1 MNALYVITLTFFI
14 LLCLFTC
21 LIILIQ
27 ESKSMGLGSSF
38 GGDSG
43 ESVFGTGT
51 ADILKKLTTWLA
63 VIFMTSSVML
73 SLWTSNLGRTE
84 EVTTPTIEM
93 IDS

>member
-63 VIFMTSSVML
+63 VIFMISSVML
-73 SLWTSNLGRTE
+73 SMWTSNLGRTE
-84 EVTTPTIEM
+84 EATTPTIEM
-93 IDS
+93 ID

>member
-63 VIFMTSSVML
+63 VIFMISSLML

-93 IDS
+93 MD